1 MNNRKKFEDTVK
13 DDLDVRASIPTYDRL
28 RDAVLNAH
36 GPARTTASAAT
47 LTFTRRMSMR
57 ISTAK
62 IVIATLIGAG
72 VVTAA
77 AVGVSIQKYRFV
89 EKHPERGYVVRS
101 EDGHSWMNISEKGAA
116 SGEEAVGVAEEI
128 ARSRQAGQRE
138 LVGAMEVEV
147 NGQLDS
153 RTLAYEYTLADGR
166 TSRVGE
172 RDFEAGAPS
181 TLGGERQAEAGR
193 LFKQALTS
201 GQEPAIFE
209 RVIQGRTFTF
219 KKYTF
224 TLSDG
229 TQVAWSMGKLK
240 KDQ

>member
-28 RDAVLNAH
+28 RDAVLNAR

-47 LTFTRRMSMR
+47 LTFTRRMRMR

-72 VVTAA
+72 IVTAA
-77 AVGVSIQKYRFV
+77 AVGVSIQKYRV
-89 EKHPERGYVVRS
+89 EKRPGGGYLVGS
-101 EDGHSWMNISEKGAA
+101 EETHTVMSIPGKAAA
-116 SGEEAVGVAEEI
+116 SEEEAVGFAEEI
-128 ARSRQAGQRE
+128 ARLKQAGQRE

-147 NGQLDS
+147 NGQLDG
-153 RTLAYEYTLADGR
+153 RTLAYNYTLADGQ

-172 RDFEAGAPS
+172 RDFEVGASS
-181 TLGGERQAEAGR
+181 TLVGERQAEAGR

-219 KKYTF
+219 QKYTF

-229 TQVAWSMGKLK
+229 TAVAWSMGKLK

>member
-1 MNNRKKFEDTVK
+1 
-13 DDLDVRASIPTYDRL
+13 
-28 RDAVLNAH
+28 
-36 GPARTTASAAT
+36 
-47 LTFTRRMSMR
+47 MR

-77 AVGVSIQKYRFV
+77 AVGVSIQKYHFV

-116 SGEEAVGVAEEI
+116 SGEEAVGLAEEI

-147 NGQLDS
+147 NGQLDR

-172 RDFEAGAPS
+172 RDFEVGASS
-181 TLGGERQAEAGR
+181 TLVGERQAEAGR

-229 TQVAWSMGKLK
+229 TAVAWSMGRP
-240 KDQ
+240 KDSQ